1 MRLFFAQLFMTSDLA
16 ISDNKNK
23 GEVFVHDKV
32 MRKYIKI
39 EENDLEIVKCNK
51 CGRELK
57 VSRGT
62 IKEGVFSID
71 YVWGYFS
78 EKDGEVHSF
87 DLCENCYDKMLKEF
101 VIKPDIKDNNELL

>member
-1 MRLFFAQLFMTSDLA
+1 MALNLA

-39 EENDLEIVKCNK
+39 EENDLEMVKCNK